1 MTKLSVDHKM
11 PLEQISRL
19 FADLYGYELNSE
31 TVETTLE
38 QGYELA
44 APLEGT
50 VREQLQQAKTVHF
63 DETGLRIGGNWDG
76 CTSPVTSSTR
86 ICSCMR
92 NAARRPCAVMLRC

>member
-1 MTKLSVDHKM
+1 MTSTVQYGPGVRALVTKLSVDHKM

-44 APLEGT
+44 APLEGPCGSSCS
-50 VREQLQQAKTVHF
+50 RRKRCISMRPGCGLG
-63 DETGLRIGGNWDG
+63 ETG
-76 CTSPVTSSTR
+76 
-86 ICSCMR
+86 M
-92 NAARRPCAVMLRC
+92 AARRL

>member
-1 MTKLSVDHKM
+1 MLRADAARRISGVCDQRSAIRAWGTGVGDQALSVDHKM

-44 APLEGT
+44 APLE
-50 VREQLQQAKTVHF
+50 
-63 DETGLRIGGNWDG
+63 
-76 CTSPVTSSTR
+76 
-86 ICSCMR
+86 
-92 NAARRPCAVMLRC
+92 